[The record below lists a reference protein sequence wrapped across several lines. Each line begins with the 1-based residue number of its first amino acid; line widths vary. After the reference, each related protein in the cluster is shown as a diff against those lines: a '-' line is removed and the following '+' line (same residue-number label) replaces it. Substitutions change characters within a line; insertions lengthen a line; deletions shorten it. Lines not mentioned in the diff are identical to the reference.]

1 MLGKKPK
8 SSQIKLIKNSQEI
21 AIFIPNLG
29 VWDTTAIFVASC
41 AISWN
46 SVVMVIPLILLARED
61 LTNLIVV
68 LSFSFFWII
77 GLILIYFV
85 LLIRFRKTYFKINQE
100 NISLTYEL
108 FGFRWQKPKPAPR
121 NEINKLEFRPKYY
134 AKNTG
139 GNYRKCGAKLIIYA
153 GTKQYQFSSFVT
165 EITVDTGIKQY
176 QNSTS
181 LITEL
186 ELQWLAVELSRWLGL
201 PLDTVKLA
209 LNTGQKNSYQGG
221 KPHSSKIKLNKHPQA
236 ISIFIPPYKAN
247 KSLFSEMSSAIY
259 VNSFT
264 LLMTLSFCLR
274 PWPEKLLVLFTLTFW
289 NVGLLMSYQVLF
301 PLFGTTY
308 LVINQN
314 TISLNQELFGF
325 HIQRLKPTP
334 KDHIDQL
341 EFIPEHDYEDSDGD
355 HKKNKA
361 KLIIYLGRKE
371 CELTEIASEIE
382 LKWLA
387 EELGQ
392 WLNIPVINHF
402 NSP

>member
-8 SSQIKLIKNSQEI
+8 SSQIKLIKNYQEI

-29 VWDTTAIFVASC
+29 VWDSTVIFFASF

-46 SVVMVIPLILLARED
+46 SLVILLTLVAWEE
-61 LTNLIVV
+61 LANLEAI
-68 LSFSFFWII
+68 LAFSFFWII

-85 LLIRFRKTYFKINQE
+85 LLIAFRKTYFKINQE

-121 NEINKLEFRPKYY
+121 NELNKLEFVPKYY
-134 AKNTG
+134 AKDTG

-153 GTKQYQFSSFVT
+153 GTKQYQFSSLVT
-165 EITVDTGIKQY
+165 EITVDTEIKQY
-176 QNSTS
+176 QISS
-181 LITEL
+181 LITEF

-201 PLDTVKLA
+201 PLETTKLA
-209 LNTGQKNSYQGG
+209 LNTGQKNSYQGE
-221 KPHSSKIKLNKHPQA
+221 KPYSSKIKLSKHPQA

-247 KSLFSEMSSAIY
+247 KSLFSELRPAIY
-259 VNSFT
+259 WNSFT
-264 LLMTLSFCLR
+264 LFMTLFFCLR
-274 PWPEKLLVLFTLTFW
+274 PWPENILLVLFTLTFW
-289 NVGLLMSYQVLF
+289 NVGLLMSYQILF

-308 LVINQN
+308 LIINQN

-341 EFIPEHDYEDSDGD
+341 EFIPEHYYKDSEGD
-355 HKKNKA
+355 RQKREA
-361 KLIIYLGRKE
+361 ELIIYLGRKE
-371 CELTEIASEIE
+371 CKLTGIATEIE

-387 EELGQ
+387 EEISQ
-392 WLNIPVINHF
+392 WLNIPLTQLIRG
-402 NSP
+402 